1 MRENRLSY
9 RETVRKYWGTKSK
22 TEGNKYTGRVKLWE
36 RIYLQEG
43 EQGLMTERLSG
54 RWKHLKNRLF
64 YGFLLFYSRFT
75 VLLIF
80 RFGENWGKQIFLY
93 FV

>member
-1 MRENRLSY
+1 MGARAAGREGGII
-9 RETVRKYWGTKSK
+9 ETGKPGGRASEIWLEEKRKAASGFLGVGAY
-22 TEGNKYTGRVKLWE
+22 
-36 RIYLQEG
+36 
-43 EQGLMTERLSG
+43 LSG